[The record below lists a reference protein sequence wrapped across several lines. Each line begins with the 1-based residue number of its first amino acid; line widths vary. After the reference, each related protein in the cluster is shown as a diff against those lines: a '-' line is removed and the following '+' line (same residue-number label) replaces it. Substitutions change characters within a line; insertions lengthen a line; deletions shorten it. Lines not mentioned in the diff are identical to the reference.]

1 MPRKTYEL
9 EDWEWRLIL
18 RIRQMIRDKVFGL
31 AVVDLVARAIVE
43 KVNTRHEQLDVPADV
58 ALTTVAGQV

>member
-9 EDWEWRLIL
+9 DDWEWRLIL
-18 RIRQMIRDKVFGL
+18 RCRQLIRDKVFGL

-43 KVNTRHEQLDVPADV
+43 KVNTRTERLDVPADV
-58 ALTTVAGQV
+58 ALTPVARQV

>member
-9 EDWEWRLIL
+9 DDWEWRLIL

-31 AVVDLVARAIVE
+31 AVIDLVARAIIE
-43 KVNTRHEQLDVPADV
+43 KVNTHHERLDVPPDV
-58 ALTTVAGQV
+58 ALTSGSSRV